1 MKKPVWCFAVAVLF
15 FLSAHPFFV
24 ESAEKIAR
32 VGILF
37 VGGKDQP
44 HLESFKQGLRE
55 HGYVEGKNIILEYRY
70 AEGKPERFGELTAD
84 LVRAKV
90 DVIVTTSSISAI
102 AARKVTRTVPIVIT
116 SGNPL
121 ELGLAESLAHP
132 GGNVTGL
139 SSLLSDLSGKR
150 VELLKESFPKISR
163 AAVLWTARTSES
175 AIGLKET
182 REAAEALSVSLYSME
197 VRSANELDQAFA
209 NLPKAKVNALVVVLS
224 PFTTLNSKRIVDLAL
239 KYRLPSVYPTRQFV
253 EEGGLMAYGPLIAD
267 LYHRAATYVDK
278 ILKGTPPAEL
288 PIEQP
293 MKFEFIIN
301 LKSAKQLGVTIPPN
315 VLARADR
322 VIR

>member
-175 AIGLKET
+175 AIG
-182 REAAEALSVSLYSME
+182 
-197 VRSANELDQAFA
+197 
-209 NLPKAKVNALVVVLS
+209 
-224 PFTTLNSKRIVDLAL
+224 
-239 KYRLPSVYPTRQFV
+239 
-253 EEGGLMAYGPLIAD
+253 
-267 LYHRAATYVDK
+267 
-278 ILKGTPPAEL
+278 
-288 PIEQP
+288 
-293 MKFEFIIN
+293 
-301 LKSAKQLGVTIPPN
+301 
-315 VLARADR
+315 
-322 VIR
+322 